1 MCSFK
6 LYLYLAGSLS
16 VLSLIAQ
23 GAALAQTVPEAIP
36 QEQTVPTA
44 TVENQITSVAQLA
57 DVQPTDWSFQALQ

>member
-44 TVENQITSVAQLA
+44 TVENQITSVSQLA
-57 DVQPTDWSFQALQ
+57 DVQPTDWAFQALQ